1 MSALPLSRY
10 LPDFSTHRIA
20 DEAVEIIAA
29 PVQPQP
35 LKQEPVQRARS
46 AERAKETKA
55 PHFADKLDAAQQAE
69 VAAIIAVEEEKR
81 TAFATG
87 HAQGHT
93 LGREEGHK
101 EAEALYE
108 AEKARLL
115 REHETEI
122 ENLRAA
128 FSREQALLLARSL
141 TEALTALEQ
150 NCSVQIAE
158 VLAPLLVGKLEHDAV
173 LEFAHRIAALALEGE
188 APEISGPAR
197 LLAPLRDHAALLP
210 SGCRFAENASDELS
224 FSFGERVLETRI
236 APLLE
241 ELKAAVQ

>member
-1 MSALPLSRY
+1 MSVLSLSRY

-29 PVQPQP
+29 PAQPQP
-35 LKQEPVQRARS
+35 LKAEPVQSEAVRRAQA
-46 AERAKETKA
+46 AEVL
-55 PHFADKLDAAQQAE
+55 ADKLAAAEKAE
-69 VAAIIAVEEEKR
+69 VTAIIAAEEEKR
-81 TAFATG
+81 TAFETG
-87 HAQGHT
+87 HAEGHA
-93 LGREEGHK
+93 LGREEGHR

-150 NCSVQIAE
+150 SFSGQIAE
-158 VLAPLLVGKLEHDAV
+158 ILAPLLVGKLERDAIA
-173 LEFAHRIAALALEGE
+173 EFAHRIAALALEGE
-188 APEISGPAR
+188 APEISGPEG

>member
-1 MSALPLSRY
+1 MSTLSLSRY
-10 LPDFSTHRIA
+10 LPDFSTHRVA

-29 PVQPQP
+29 PAPSQP
-35 LKQEPVQRARS
+35 LKPEPVRRAQ
-46 AERAKETKA
+46 AIDPKA
-55 PHFADKLDAAQQAE
+55 AALADKLAAAE
-69 VAAIIAVEEEKR
+69 KAEMAALIAAEEEKR
-81 TAFATG
+81 SAFENG
-87 HAQGHT
+87 HAEGHT

-150 NCSVQIAE
+150 SFSGQIAE
-158 VLAPLLVGKLEHDAV
+158 VLAPLLVGKLEQDAV
-173 LEFAHRIAALALEGE
+173 AEFAHRIAALALEGE
-188 APEISGPAR
+188 APEISGPAG

-210 SGCRFAENASDELS
+210 SGCRFVENASDELS

-236 APLLE
+236 APLLD

>member
-1 MSALPLSRY
+1 MSALSLSRY

-29 PVQPQP
+29 PAQPQP
-35 LKQEPVQRARS
+35 LKAEPVQSEAVRRAQ
-46 AERAKETKA
+46 A
-55 PHFADKLDAAQQAE
+55 HVLADKLAAAEKAE
-69 VAAIIAVEEEKR
+69 VTAIIAAEEEKR
-81 TAFATG
+81 TAFETG
-87 HAQGHT
+87 HAEGHA
-93 LGREEGHK
+93 LGREEGHR

-150 NCSVQIAE
+150 SFSGQITE
-158 VLAPLLVGKLEHDAV
+158 ILAPLLSGKLERDAV
-173 LEFAHRIAALALEGE
+173 VEFAHRIAALALEGE

-210 SGCRFAENASDELS
+210 SGCRFAENTSDELS